1 MKHAASRM
9 LHAHWDGLR
18 GARAAPERG
27 EIEPGEIRHILADS
41 FILEIDAAIHTAT
54 VRLAG
59 TRVCALFG
67 RELRGA
73 DFSALWGDNVAARPW
88 RLVETVIEETA
99 GLVAG
104 LRARTGESETLDL
117 EMLLLPLRHRG
128 RTQSRVIGTLSAAPP
143 PDWIGLRTVAAL
155 ETLSLRVL
163 VPGAAP
169 PRPGPRMS
177 GTAGGPPPRRHGFVV
192 HQGGLA

>member
-41 FILEIDAAIHTAT
+41 FILEIDPAARAAT
-54 VRLAG
+54 IRLAG

-67 RELRGA
+67 RELKGA
-73 DFSALWGDNVAARPW
+73 PFAALWGTNLAARPW
-88 RLVETVIEETA
+88 RLVETVVEETA

-104 LRARTGESETLDL
+104 LRGRGGPEELDL
-117 EMLLLPLRHRG
+117 ELLLLPLRHHG
-128 RTQSRVIGTLSAAPP
+128 RTQSRVIGTVSATPVPA
-143 PDWIGLRTVAAL
+143 WIGLRALDSL
-155 ETLSLRVL
+155 ETVSLRVL
-163 VPGAAP
+163 VPGALPA
-169 PRPGPRMS
+169 RPE
-177 GTAGGPPPRRHGFVV
+177 PPPVQRHGFVV
-192 HQGGLA
+192 HQGGLG

>member
-41 FILEIDAAIHTAT
+41 FILEIDPHARTAH

-59 TRVCALFG
+59 TRICALFG
-67 RELRGA
+67 RELKGA
-73 DFSALWGDNVAARPW
+73 SFAALWGPRPAAEPW
-88 RLVETVIEETA
+88 RLVETVVEETA

-104 LRARTGESETLDL
+104 LSGRTSEGDGLEL

-128 RTQSRVIGTLSAAPP
+128 RTHARLIGALSAGRV
-143 PDWIGLRTVAAL
+143 PDWIGLRAL
-155 ETLSLRVL
+155 EGLETVSLRVL
-163 VPGAAP
+163 VPGIAEP
-169 PRPGPRMS
+169 LE
-177 GTAGGPPPRRHGFVV
+177 PPPPIRRHGFVV

>member
-41 FILEIDAAIHTAT
+41 FILEIDAAARTA
-54 VRLAG
+54 VIRLAG

-67 RELRGA
+67 RELRGTA
-73 DFSALWGDNVAARPW
+73 FATLWGSSPAARPW

-104 LRARTGESETLDL
+104 LRARAGDSNVLDL

-128 RTQSRVIGTLSAAPP
+128 RTQARVIGTLSAVPV
-143 PDWIGLRTVAAL
+143 PDWVGLRAIESL

-163 VPGAAP
+163 VPGAEPEPPAAP
-169 PRPGPRMS
+169 GIEPAS
-177 GTAGGPPPRRHGFVV
+177 RRHGLVV

>member
-1 MKHAASRM
+1 MKHATSRM
-9 LHAHWDGLR
+9 LHAHWDALR
-18 GARAAPERG
+18 GARSAPERG

-41 FILEIDAAIHTAT
+41 FLLEIDAPTRVAH

-67 RELRGA
+67 RELRGES
-73 DFSALWGDNVAARPW
+73 FTTLWGAGRTADPW

-99 GLVAG
+99 GVVAG
-104 LRARTGESETLDL
+104 LRGTTDREEPVDL

-128 RTQSRVIGTLSAAPP
+128 KTQVRAIGSLGASALPSWVGARPVV
-143 PDWIGLRTVAAL
+143 GL
-155 ETLSLRVL
+155 ETLSLRIL
-163 VPGAAP
+163 VPDARPSAHEDAP
-169 PRPGPRMS
+169 PELAPS
-177 GTAGGPPPRRHGFVV
+177 QVRRHGFVV

>member
-41 FILEIDAAIHTAT
+41 FILEIDAAARTA
-54 VRLAG
+54 VIRLAG

-67 RELRGA
+67 RELRGTA
-73 DFSALWGDNVAARPW
+73 FATLWGSSPAARPW

-104 LRARTGESETLDL
+104 LRARAGASNVLDL

-128 RTQSRVIGTLSAAPP
+128 RTQARVIGTLSAVPVP
-143 PDWIGLRTVAAL
+143 EWVGLHAVESL

-163 VPGAAP
+163 VPGAEPQRLAV
-169 PRPGPRMS
+169 PGIEP
-177 GTAGGPPPRRHGFVV
+177 AARHHGLVL